1 MKQRILFLLLC
12 VTVIVGLAVA
22 QTPKDYTIRQL
33 NEVPIDSLLLMDSQ
47 QTTARGTLDD
57 TAPIK
62 INDTVRVVG
71 VVLVKPRL
79 LTYTLARYNI
89 FIQDTTTGE
98 IFAGLN
104 VLTNDT
110 SSQAQSTL
118 ITAVD
123 SGMIVRMVGRALEFV
138 SSGAPNSLT
147 ELYAYSASAPI
158 FTSPVAV
165 EILGTGSRPQPREVT
180 VDSFSVGTTPRYSR
194 GEKYEGMYIIIRN
207 VTVNSVNLADGSF
220 TFVDTLG
227 NQMKMYD
234 GSGYYTLRGH
244 KITGSKYAPP
254 PVGTKLSYIRGVVL
268 PQARTGTG
276 GEYTIMP
283 LYPGADQLTG
293 STYPGDIKVDKFAPS
308 ITSIE
313 RTPRIPKSNNTVG
326 VTFKAANLNAS
337 ATIDSAALYHRVGTG
352 GTLVRQKLTL
362 APGDS
367 LYRATIPA
375 QANDSLVSY
384 YAAAY
389 GSDGTS
395 GTFPDATVPN
405 FYRIRDTGFSIFDV
419 QYTPYVNGRSG
430 FTGDTVTV
438 AGVVTADT
446 SDYKEISGGR
456 NRIFM
461 AAKSGAWNGV
471 AIYGSTAVVGIDTL
485 LRGDSLQVTG
495 IVSEANGRTNLQ
507 VLSMV
512 FRQRGVTVPA
522 ASAVSISGA
531 GSLSYELSNPPVEGN
546 ATFEQWEGSLVE
558 ITNPYLVQRNA
569 DNPAG
574 SGTSNFGEY
583 FISSSVAGTSNA
595 RFGLRVD
602 DNGTNRYYADTS
614 ASYTAK
620 PSNATLIP
628 LGARLS
634 FIRGILDYSF
644 SFYKLEPRKDADFG
658 TITGVY
664 QEANVVPTNYEL
676 SQNYPNP
683 FNPSTTIR
691 YSIPIQA
698 RVTLRVVNML
708 GQVVETLVDSD
719 LGVGAY
725 VVQFNAS
732 RLATGV
738 YFYQLRAGDFVS
750 VKKMLLLK

>member
-12 VTVIVGLAVA
+12 AAVIVGLAVA

-33 NEVPIDSLLLMDSQ
+33 NQVPIDSLLLMDSQ
-47 QTTARGTLDD
+47 QTTARGSLDD
-57 TAPIK
+57 TDPVK

-71 VVLVKPRL
+71 VVLVKPRV

-138 SSGAPNSLT
+138 SSGAANSLT
-147 ELYAYSASAPI
+147 EMYAYSASAPI

-165 EILGTGSRPQPREVT
+165 EILGTGSRPQPREVA

-194 GEKYEGMYIIIRN
+194 GEKYEGMYIVIRN

-220 TFVDTLG
+220 TFVDTAG

-244 KITGSKYAPP
+244 KITGSKYSPP

-283 LYPGADQLTG
+283 MYPGADQLTG

-308 ITSIE
+308 ITNVNRS
-313 RTPRIPKSNNTVG
+313 PLVPKSTDAVN
-326 VTFKAANLNAS
+326 VTFKATNQNVP
-337 ATIDSAALYHRVGTG
+337 ATIDSAALYYRNALTG
-352 GTLVRQKLTL
+352 SYTRMKLTL
-362 APGDS
+362 AGGDS
-367 LYRATIPA
+367 LFRATIPA
-375 QANDSLVSY
+375 QPNDSLVSY
-384 YAAAY
+384 YAEAY

-395 GTFPDATVPN
+395 GNFPDASVPF
-405 FYRIRDTGFSIFDV
+405 FYRIRSGGLGVFDV
-419 QYTPYVNGRSG
+419 QYTPYVNGTPG
-430 FTGDTVTV
+430 FVGDTVTV
-438 AGVVTADT
+438 SGTVTVDT
-446 SDYKEISGGR
+446 SDYKEAASGR
-456 NRIFM
+456 PVLFM

-471 AIYGSTAVVGIDTL
+471 AIRGASAAVGIDTL
-485 LRGDSLQVTG
+485 KRGDSIQVRG
-495 IVSEANGRTNLQ
+495 VVVESFSRTNLL
-507 VLSMV
+507 VDLLT

-522 ASAVSISGA
+522 ANVISISGS
-531 GSLSYELSNPPVEGN
+531 GSVSYDLSNPPVNGN
-546 ATFEQWEGSLVE
+546 AIFEQWEGVLVQ
-558 ITNPYLVQRNA
+558 INNPYLVRRNG
-569 DNPAG
+569 DNAANG
-574 SGTSNFGEY
+574 SGSNFGEY
-583 FISSSVAGTSNA
+583 FLSANAYGASFSN
-595 RFGLRVD
+595 FGIRVN

-628 LGARLS
+628 LGSRLS
-634 FIRGILDYSF
+634 SIKGIIDYSF
-644 SFYKLEPRKDADFG
+644 SFYKLEPRKDDDFG

-664 QEANVVPTNYEL
+664 QEANVVPMNYEL

-691 YSIPIQA
+691 YSIPIQS

-708 GQVVETLVDSD
+708 GQVVETLVDAD
-719 LGVGAY
+719 LGSGAY

-738 YFYQLRAGDFVS
+738 YFYQLHAGDFVS

>member
-12 VTVIVGLAVA
+12 AVVIVGLAVA

-138 SSGAPNSLT
+138 SSGAANSLT

-194 GEKYEGMYIIIRN
+194 GEKYEGMYIVIRN

-244 KITGSKYAPP
+244 KITGSRYAPP

-293 STYPGDIKVDKFAPS
+293 SLYPGDIKIDKFAPK
-308 ITSIE
+308 ITNLKK
-313 RTPRIPKSNNTVG
+313 TPAIPKSADSVK
-326 VTFKAANLNAS
+326 VSFKAENLNSGA
-337 ATIDSAALYHRVGTG
+337 AIDSAAIYYRVGLSG
-352 GTLVRQKLTL
+352 SYLRKKLTMV
-362 APGDS
+362 AGDTV
-367 LYRATIPA
+367 ATIPPSP
-375 QANDSLVSY
+375 NDSIVSY

-395 GTFPDATVPN
+395 GTFPDVTVPN
-405 FYRIRDTGFSIFDV
+405 FYRIRNTGLSVFDV
-419 QYTPYVNGRSG
+419 QYTPYVGGRPG
-430 FTGDTVTV
+430 FVNDTVTV
-438 AGVVTADT
+438 NGTVTADS
-446 SDYKEISGGR
+446 SDYKELASGR
-456 NRIFM
+456 PVLFM
-461 AAKSGAWNGV
+461 ADRSGAWNGV
-471 AIYGSTAVVGIDTL
+471 AIRGASAATGIDTL
-485 LRGDSLQVTG
+485 KRGDSIQVRG
-495 IVSEANGRTNLQ
+495 VVVESFSRTNLLVDQ
-507 VLSMV
+507 LT

-522 ASAVSISGA
+522 ASVMLISGS
-531 GSLSYELSNPPVEGN
+531 GSVSYDLSNPPVDGN
-546 ATFEQWEGSLVE
+546 PIFEQWEGVLVQ
-558 ITNPYLVQRNA
+558 INNPYLVRRNGDNAA
-569 DNPAG
+569 DG
-574 SGTSNFGEY
+574 SGSNFGEY
-583 FISSSVAGTSNA
+583 FLSANAYGASFSN
-595 RFGLRVD
+595 FGIRVN

-628 LGARLS
+628 LGSRLS
-634 FIRGILDYSF
+634 SIKGIIDYSF
-644 SFYKLEPRKDADFG
+644 SFYKLEPRKDDDFG

-664 QEANVVPTNYEL
+664 QEANVVPMNYEL

-691 YSIPIQA
+691 YSIPMQS

-708 GQVVETLVDSD
+708 GQVVETLVDAD